1 MKVACSCR
9 HTISSDYQS
18 KSRVFRTVDRTR
30 WSDSGLLI
38 QGDWE
43 IQIKV
48 EDGRKNLVS
57 LVSTPTKQHGN
68 KEGRSSNF
76 QANFSSFFF
85 IIVST
90 RVGEKT
96 CLKFFGISINGRGK
110 GIIRSNNG
118 TRIFLEPWNPR
129 LSNWSIELHPPRDW
143 TERSPFYWKKSDDLV
158 VLTFFF
164 FLFFSASN
172 LSRPT
177 WPKDSNI
184 HNVSS
189 KHTI

>member
-1 MKVACSCR
+1 MEGRIEPGIVSFNP
-9 HTISSDYQS
+9 HQT
-18 KSRVFRTVDRTR
+18 T
-30 WSDSGLLI
+30 
-38 QGDWE
+38 WE
-43 IQIKV
+43 Q
-48 EDGRKNLVS
+48 GRKEFKLSGKFLVV
-57 LVSTPTKQHGN
+57 L
-68 KEGRSSNF
+68 
-76 QANFSSFFF
+76 F

-118 TRIFLEPWNPR
+118 TRIFLEPWNPSLELIHRAASSSR
-129 LSNWSIELHPPRDW
+129 LDRAFSILLEKIRWLGRFD
-143 TERSPFYWKKSDDLV
+143 V
-158 VLTFFF
+158 FFF
-164 FLFFSASN
+164 FFFFSASN

-189 KHTI
+189 KRTI

>member
-1 MKVACSCR
+1 MEGRIEPGIVSFNP
-9 HTISSDYQS
+9 HQT
-18 KSRVFRTVDRTR
+18 T
-30 WSDSGLLI
+30 
-38 QGDWE
+38 WE
-43 IQIKV
+43 Q
-48 EDGRKNLVS
+48 GRKEFKLSGKFLVV
-57 LVSTPTKQHGN
+57 L
-68 KEGRSSNF
+68 
-76 QANFSSFFF
+76 F

-164 FLFFSASN
+164 FLFFFRFEPLATDVAKGFEYTQCFVETYN
-172 LSRPT
+172 L
-177 WPKDSNI
+177 KDI
-184 HNVSS
+184 
-189 KHTI
+189 KKKKKREREERKKREL